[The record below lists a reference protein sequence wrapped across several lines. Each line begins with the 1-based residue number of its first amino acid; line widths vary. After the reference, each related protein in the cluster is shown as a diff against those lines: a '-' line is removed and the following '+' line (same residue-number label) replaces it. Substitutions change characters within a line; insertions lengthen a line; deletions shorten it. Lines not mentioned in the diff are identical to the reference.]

1 MNSII
6 FSWRA
11 CASVLYMHILYVA
24 HLKLDE
30 YSFYHNLNFFNQI
43 LLTTILVIL
52 PILIFIKWVF
62 GKENFVSNQWSLI
75 YGILLLITL
84 FSFRIFI
91 PEYLLFQ
98 LGFSFINL
106 LILRII
112 QKSFNQSKT
121 ES

>member
-52 PILIFIKWVF
+52 PILIYIKWVF

>member
-75 YGILLLITL
+75 YAILLLITL

-106 LILRII
+106 LILGII